1 MVPYKEIEEKIYIL
15 IPNPNKLSEGIQER
29 GVHPDS

>member
-15 IPNPNKLSEGIQER
+15 HPNPKGKGIQER